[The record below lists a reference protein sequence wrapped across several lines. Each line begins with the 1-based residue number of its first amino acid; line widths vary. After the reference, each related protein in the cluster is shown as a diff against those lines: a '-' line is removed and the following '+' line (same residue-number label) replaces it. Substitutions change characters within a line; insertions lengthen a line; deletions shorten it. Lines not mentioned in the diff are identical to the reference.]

1 VQRRYRALVRFG
13 PWERGDE
20 FESGD
25 PYHARLA
32 AQGRVLAAVDGP
44 SAEERDEQLDQEPVV
59 GPEAALGLPL
69 GEPLRPAGDPAQE

>member
-1 VQRRYRALVRFG
+1 VQSRYRALVRFG

-32 AQGRVLAAVDGP
+32 AQGRVLMAVDVP
-44 SAEERDEQLDQEPVV
+44 SAGERDEQLDEEPVV
-59 GPEAALGLPL
+59 GPEAVLGLPL
-69 GEPLRPAGDPAQE
+69 GDPMTPEPE

>member
-1 VQRRYRALVRFG
+1 VQSRYRALVRFG

-32 AQGRVLAAVDGP
+32 AQGRVLAAVDEP
-44 SAEERDEQLDQEPVV
+44 SAGERDEQLDEEPVF
-59 GPEAALGLPL
+59 GPEGSLRLPL
-69 GEPLRPAGDPAQE
+69 GDPLALESE